1 MTVTAPTSSLTA
13 TTASSASAAASSIA
27 SDYETFLVML
37 TTQLTYQDPL
47 NPMDSSEFAVQLATF
62 SGVEQQAQTNVLLES
77 VLGQLSMMTMA
88 QMAGWVGMEAR
99 SAAPVAYDGAT
110 PVDLA
115 LSPAEGADSATL
127 VVTDAQGGTI
137 TREPVP
143 AGATSHIWGGL
154 GSDGL
159 PLPAGTY
166 TLTLENYDGET
177 LISTT
182 AVESYAR
189 ILEVQS
195 SEAGLVFRLAGG
207 GEVGVAEVTAL
218 REGQG

>member
-13 TTASSASAAASSIA
+13 TTAGSASAAASSIA

-62 SGVEQQAQTNVLLES
+62 SGVEQQTQTNVLLES

-110 PVDLA
+110 PVDLV
-115 LSPAEGADSATL
+115 LSPAEGADSALL
-127 VVTDAQGGTI
+127 VVTDAQGTTI
-137 TREPVP
+137 AREPVP

-154 GSDGL
+154 GSDGR

-166 TLTLENYDGET
+166 TLTLESHDGDS
-177 LISTT
+177 LIAATP
-182 AVESYAR
+182 VESYAR
-189 ILEVQS
+189 ILEVLGS
-195 SEAGLVFRLAGG
+195 AEGLVFRLAGG
-207 GEVGVAEVTAL
+207 AQVGVAEVTAL